1 MPAGLC
7 VLVSLYCL
15 LAPGPAGE
23 DVYTWTDTEGTAH
36 YTNDPNTIPR
46 RYRDKARTLD
56 GAPLPAAAPEKAPPP
71 VEAAKSPPETAPK
84 PPPTKAP
91 ERSDEPLEEAAPPP
105 SPLPPGGTATLDET
119 GWRRLFQRT
128 TERVRRAEL
137 ALARDKQSLDKVSS
151 EESYMVVDPYGRV
164 MTTGR
169 ATALRMQLSEDERL
183 VHEAREALY
192 DLERAAARE
201 AIPLEWRR

>member
-1 MPAGLC
+1 MPAALC
-7 VLVSLYCL
+7 ALTAMLCL

-23 DVYTWTDTEGTAH
+23 DIYTWTDAEGTAH

-46 RYRDKARTLD
+46 RYRDKAHALD
-56 GAPLPAAAPEKAPPP
+56 GAPLPADAPDKAAPP
-71 VEAAKSPPETAPK
+71 VEASKSPPESAAK
-84 PPPTKAP
+84 PIPPKAP
-91 ERSDEPLEEAAPPP
+91 ERTEEPLEESAPPP
-105 SPLPPGGTATLDET
+105 SPLPPSGTAGLDET
-119 GWRRLFQRT
+119 AWRRLFQRT

-137 ALARDKQSLDKVSS
+137 ALARDKQSLDKVSN

-164 MTTGR
+164 MTAGR
-169 ATALRMQLSEDERL
+169 ATSLRMQLSEDERL

-201 AIPLEWRR
+201 AVPLEWRR